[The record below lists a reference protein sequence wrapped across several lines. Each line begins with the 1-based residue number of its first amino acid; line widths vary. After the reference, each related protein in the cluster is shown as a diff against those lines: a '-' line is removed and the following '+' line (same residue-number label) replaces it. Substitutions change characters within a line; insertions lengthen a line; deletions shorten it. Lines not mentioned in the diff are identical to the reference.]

1 MRRERKVWGEW
12 WLIRRDSTHATS
24 ILKLDKG
31 FQCSWHRHQS
41 KFNLFVVLRG
51 KVGIVT
57 KQLDESY
64 PMTVLTTGEVFTTKP
79 GEWHKFVVLEDSEM
93 MEEMYVEYHESDI
106 ERDTL
111 GGLVSMEDH
120 TIGFSKD
127 SPNVPVPPPPVG
139 NPKLS
144 KYGDI

>member
-1 MRRERKVWGEW
+1 MRRERKVWGER

-51 KVGIVT
+51 KVGVVT

-93 MEEMYVEYHESDI
+93 LEEMYVEYHESDI
-106 ERDTL
+106 ERENQ
-111 GGLVSMEDH
+111 GGSFL
-120 TIGFSKD
+120 
-127 SPNVPVPPPPVG
+127 
-139 NPKLS
+139 PKL
-144 KYGDI
+144 GDI